1 MSASELLTKLL
12 DYVREQDKKVNPNG
26 FKLRAGS
33 GFMRSKETL
42 AHLPGVELDV
52 KTQGDHLWLRVARLQ
67 ANAAPALP
75 AEQWKG
81 LVTTPEDPH
90 SDGPHLNDAGLAHRI
105 QLEQRQVQEEQ
116 RPAIE
121 QRWRSSAQSV
131 LADYRR
137 LWAAWAEGEKP
148 RRRTIELYGELFS
161 LKHQLEAEETAKPHE
176 LVWGMGVTAWRMK
189 FVERSGSSTVSYQYP
204 LLTQAMEIAMDE
216 ASSALEVRPR
226 TVDPR
231 LEFDAIA
238 ACDVKNAAEVEKAI
252 VKELDKAAKD
262 ETKPLP
268 NPFDPGS
275 LEHLLKLAANSLHE
289 KGTYIPSPAKFPEPE
304 DHLQV
309 SNAWVLLARPRATNF
324 LHDDIERLKKRVEE
338 SKSIPVGPAALV
350 TPPAHEAL
358 SFASVVFRGRSGYS
372 GHSSGGPR
380 AQGQNG
386 PVEGVVGT
394 QGSGVGN
401 AGVKELYFPLPYN
414 HEQVTIVEQLE
425 RAKGV
430 AVQGPPG
437 TGKTHTIA
445 NIICHYLATGRK
457 VLVTSKGEQALEVLQ
472 SKMPEAVRPLTV
484 ALLAGDREGL
494 RQFRASIEAIQQN
507 LSQLKEGEVEERI
520 RHIQADIDRAH
531 VELEQIDERVDQIAL
546 AQLSN
551 VEVDGVPMRAQKMAK
566 LVLDGQER
574 YGWFDDE
581 LELEAK
587 NAPALSGEQS
597 SALREAR
604 RKLGAD
610 LLYVGLRTPSS
621 ASLLPPAQ
629 LEPLHRTLVD
639 IRTLEEREAKGEL
652 LALRA
657 SSAEVL
663 GNAGAMLN
671 VLEQAMELTKE
682 LELSGEAWAHELRR
696 KCLQAAFQSE
706 REALEALIEEV
717 KGLVEARAEFLKQPV
732 EASEAALASPKVKE
746 AVERAAQSGKPFG
759 LMSFGAAD
767 AKELVA
773 TIRISGLAPMN
784 TEQWKHVLRYWQLH
798 TKVLSFSV
806 RWNQFAGTL
815 SVPEVKGGVAGL
827 RSIEAITL
835 LALKAH
841 RLARGFDA
849 VLPAMAE
856 KVFFKAPVAEVRGSS
871 QDMEKVRQHLRNHL
885 TRADLA
891 RAVSDLSI
899 LQEKLAGTSG
909 PVSIRLR
916 EFVEKQLG
924 NKEEAPERAVAHYAE
939 LLSELKRVEALTH
952 PLSLVQS
959 LSEHIEEAGAPRLAQ
974 RVRTQPV
981 AANGEDEVWPSNW
994 REAWNW
1000 ARVKKHLARIESRE
1014 ELRTLASRRQE
1025 VERGLAR
1032 RYEAMVSESAWLSTK
1047 RNATQD
1053 ALSALEIYRAAVA
1066 RIGKGTGSNATRH
1079 RKDAQRAMY
1088 KAQGVVPC
1096 WVMSHA
1102 KVSETLPAEL
1112 GAFDLVIVDEASQS
1126 DLWALLPVLRG
1137 KKILVVGDDKQVS
1150 PDGGFISAE
1159 HVQEM
1164 RERYLFDQPFKEMFT
1179 PEKSLYD
1186 IAAAVFAAH
1195 KVMLREHFRCVP
1207 PIIAYSNRFYDG
1219 SIQPL
1224 RIPTATERLD
1234 PPLVDIYVPEGTR
1247 SARDTNMLEAKAVV
1261 EEIEAI
1267 VANPKMAGRTLGVV
1281 SLQSIDQA
1289 KLIDTLVRERIDSK
1303 ELALRRFDCGDA
1315 RLFQGSERDIMFLSM
1330 MVDKRSCTA
1339 LAQASTEQRFNV
1351 AASRARDRMYLV
1363 RSVRHS
1369 DLSEKDLRRGLLEHF
1384 SAPLDG
1390 SVEEAKDLSSMCDSG
1405 FEREVYGMLF
1415 ERGYRVIPQVKSGA
1429 YSIDLVVEGENDS
1442 RLAIELDGDEFHG
1455 PERWAA
1461 DMARQRVLERAGWTF
1476 WRCFASTWSLH
1487 KQEVFD
1493 ELLGRLRA
1501 MGIEPLGAL
1510 ERIPSLVE
1518 YREWRETSRQEPKE
1532 DTLVDGTS
1540 ISEND
1545 TGTVTA
1551 S

>member
-1 MSASELLTKLL
+1 MSANELLTKLL

-26 FKLRAGS
+26 FKLKGS
-33 GFMRSKETL
+33 AGFMRSKETL

-52 KTQGDHLWLRVARLQ
+52 KTQGDHVWLRVARLQ
-67 ANAAPALP
+67 ASTAPALP

-81 LVTTPEDPH
+81 LVTTPEDPQ
-90 SDGPHLNDAGLAHRI
+90 SDGPRLNESGLAHRI
-105 QLEQRQVQEEQ
+105 QQEQRQVEEELRAQ
-116 RPAIE
+116 LE
-121 QRWRSSAQSV
+121 QRWRSSAQGV
-131 LADYRR
+131 LGDYSK

-176 LVWGMGVTAWRMK
+176 LVWGMGVTAWKLK

-204 LLTQAMEIAMDE
+204 LLTQAMEISMDE
-216 ASSALEVRPR
+216 GSSALEVRPR

-238 ACDVKNAAEVEKAI
+238 ACEVFNAAEVEKAI
-252 VKELDKAAKD
+252 VKTLHDTAKD

-275 LEHLLKLAANSLHE
+275 IEHLLKLAANSLHE
-289 KGTYIPSPAKFPEPE
+289 KGTFISSPDKFPEPE
-304 DHLQV
+304 ENLQV

-324 LHDDIERLKKRVEE
+324 LHEDIERLKKRVAE
-338 SKSIPVGPAALV
+338 SNAIPVGPAALV
-350 TPPAHEAL
+350 TPPANEAI
-358 SFASVVFRGRSGYS
+358 SFEGVMFRGRSGYS
-372 GHSSGGPR
+372 GNSSKSAR
-380 AQGQNG
+380 SSSKG
-386 PVEGVVGT
+386 PVEGVAGT

-494 RQFRASIEAIQQN
+494 RQFRSSIEAIQQN
-507 LSQLKEGEVEERI
+507 LSQLKETEVEERI
-520 RHIQADIDRAH
+520 LHIQADIDRAH

-546 AQLSN
+546 AQLSH
-551 VEVDGVPMRAQKMAK
+551 VEVDGVPMRAEKMAK
-566 LVLDGQER
+566 LVLEGEVR
-574 YGWFDDE
+574 FSWFDDE
-581 LELEAK
+581 LDLDLK
-587 NAPALSGEQS
+587 NAPALSGEQA

-610 LLYVGLRTPSS
+610 LLYAGVRTPSS
-621 ASLLPPAQ
+621 AALLPPAQ

-639 IRTLEEREAKGEL
+639 IRTLEESEAKGEL

-663 GNAGAMLN
+663 RDAGAMLN
-671 VLEQAMELTKE
+671 VLEQAIELARE
-682 LELSGEAWAHELRR
+682 LELSGETWAQELRR

-717 KGLVEARAEFLKQPV
+717 KGLVESRAEFLKQPV
-732 EASEAALASPKVKE
+732 EATDAALASLKVRE
-746 AVERAAQSGKPFG
+746 AVERAAQTGKPFG
-759 LMSFGAAD
+759 LMAFGAAD
-767 AKELVA
+767 TKELVA
-773 TIRISGLAPMN
+773 SIRISGLAPAS

-806 RWNQFAGTL
+806 RWNQFADTL
-815 SVPEVKGGVAGL
+815 SVPEAKGGVAAL

-835 LALKAH
+835 MALKAH
-841 RLARGFDA
+841 RLARDFDA

-856 KVFFKAPVAEVRGSS
+856 KVFFKAPVAEVRGHS
-871 QDMEKVRQHLRNHL
+871 QEMEAVRLHLRNHL

-899 LQEKLAGTSG
+899 LQEKLAGTGG
-909 PVSIRLR
+909 PVSHQLR
-916 EFVEKQLG
+916 EFVQAQLG
-924 NKEEAPERAVAHYAE
+924 NKQIAPERAVAQYAE
-939 LLSELKRVEALTH
+939 LLSELKRIEALAH
-952 PLSLVQS
+952 ALSLVQS
-959 LSEHIEEAGAPRLAQ
+959 LSERIEEAGAPRLAQ
-974 RVRTQPV
+974 RVRAQPV
-981 AANGEDEVWPSNW
+981 GANGEDEVWPTNW
-994 REAWNW
+994 RDAWNW
-1000 ARVKKHLARIESRE
+1000 ARVRKHLEGIESRE
-1014 ELRTLASRRQE
+1014 ELRTLARRRQE

-1088 KAQGVVPC
+1088 RAQGVVPC

-1234 PPLVDIYVPEGTR
+1234 PPLVDIYVPDGTR

-1289 KLIDTLVRERIDSK
+1289 KLIDSLVRERIDGK
-1303 ELALRRFDCGDA
+1303 ELALRRFECGDA

-1339 LAQASTEQRFNV
+1339 LAQSSTEQRFNV

-1363 RSVRHS
+1363 RSVQHS
-1369 DLSEKDLRRGLLEHF
+1369 DLSEKDLRRGMLEHF

-1390 SVEEAKDLSSMCDSG
+1390 TVEDAKDLSGLCDSG

-1429 YSIDLVVEGENDS
+1429 YSIDLVVEGENDA

-1493 ELLGRLRA
+1493 ELLGLLRA

-1518 YREWRETSRQEPKE
+1518 YREWREIPATSPEEGSLIAATPVPDSSAE
-1532 DTLVDGTS
+1532 
-1540 ISEND
+1540 
-1545 TGTVTA
+1545 TVTT